1 MISRSTAEQVG
12 QSSSEARK
20 EEEEE
25 EKDRAHNVPH
35 LAVCIGYV
43 RLRVRQLLFCEA
55 VTAFFTFI
63 HLFIFGYNVRLE
75 TPSSLVES
83 FDCRCIIFHEC
94 LNIEMSGFDWI
105 CLAQQTSDF

>member
-25 EKDRAHNVPH
+25 EKDRAHNIPH

-43 RLRVRQLLFCEA
+43 RLRVRQLLF
-55 VTAFFTFI
+55 VRQSQYFS
-63 HLFIFGYNVRLE
+63 HSFIFLYLGIMLDLKHQV
-75 TPSSLVES
+75 
-83 FDCRCIIFHEC
+83 H
-94 LNIEMSGFDWI
+94 
-105 CLAQQTSDF
+105 